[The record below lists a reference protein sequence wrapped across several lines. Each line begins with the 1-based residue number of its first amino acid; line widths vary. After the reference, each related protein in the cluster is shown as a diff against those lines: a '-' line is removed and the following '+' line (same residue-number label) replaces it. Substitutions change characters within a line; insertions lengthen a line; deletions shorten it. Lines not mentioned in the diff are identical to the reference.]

1 MFKPRKIKIR
11 ITKEDWEK
19 ASFKS
24 ALKRNCKTIYKVI
37 WKELENSTTASQP
50 SSET

>member
-1 MFKPRKIKIR
+1 MFKPRKIKIK
-11 ITKEDWEK
+11 ITKEDLKK

-24 ALKRNCKTIYKVI
+24 ALKRNCKTIYNVI
-37 WKELENSTTASQP
+37 WKELENSITTSQP